1 MFTVMLRVG
10 VRLNST
16 GDSNEPFSCL
26 ELLFGAWA
34 KLELGVGLQF
44 TDLNLLKL
52 VQGMQDVTERVGLN
66 NSGLLL

>member
-16 GDSNEPFSCL
+16 GDSNEPFSCS

-34 KLELGVGLQF
+34 KLEVGVGLQF
-44 TDLNLLKL
+44 TDL
-52 VQGMQDVTERVGLN
+52 VWGMQGVAERVGLN